1 MRNISLSN
9 AKILVI
15 DDSKLNRTVIR
26 KTLSELN
33 FSVDEAEDGESGLE
47 RSLSEKFD
55 IIFVDTVMPKM
66 DGIDFIKEIKSK
78 KRNDFIPL
86 VLMTGN
92 DDLNAKIKGLN
103 IGADDFLQ
111 KPINQKELVARTM
124 SLLRL
129 KRTHDLLFE
138 RNMLIKKELEA
149 AKKIQQF
156 IIPHDFSHIPYPKIS
171 GKYLPMED
179 IGGDFFDVYK
189 INEDK
194 TAFVIA
200 DVTGHGIP
208 AALIVTMAKMIFSVY
223 SSVTESP
230 KELLS
235 SVNKDVYKFMFD
247 GQYFSAFYALYD
259 NKKKILKFS
268 NAGHTLPLLYRSS
281 SGKILSLDTNSGFF
295 VGIMEESYYEEKAVK
310 IEKGDCLILYTDG
323 LTEMKNKNRED
334 FGEKALAKFI
344 TKNRDISGNDF
355 CSKLLNEVMAFSDYS
370 DKSDDLTFMFIE
382 F

>member
-247 GQYFSAFYALYD
+247 G
-259 NKKKILKFS
+259 
-268 NAGHTLPLLYRSS
+268 
-281 SGKILSLDTNSGFF
+281 
-295 VGIMEESYYEEKAVK
+295 
-310 IEKGDCLILYTDG
+310 
-323 LTEMKNKNRED
+323 
-334 FGEKALAKFI
+334 
-344 TKNRDISGNDF
+344 
-355 CSKLLNEVMAFSDYS
+355 
-370 DKSDDLTFMFIE
+370 
-382 F
+382 

>member
-138 RNMLIKKELEA
+138 RNLLIKKELEA

-323 LTEMKNKNRED
+323 LTEMKNSPCKIYNQ
-334 FGEKALAKFI
+334 K
-344 TKNRDISGNDF
+344 
-355 CSKLLNEVMAFSDYS
+355 
-370 DKSDDLTFMFIE
+370 
-382 F
+382 